1 MDDHMEVIKLRKV
14 IQPQKKL
21 GQTDIAKIEVDL
33 KCRDEIPRVVLGLQY
48 IYCNQEIR
56 EKVFKILEELIRPDV
71 DPNNGCPGMDLWKI
85 LVLGC
90 IRLTCNWDY
99 DKLHDIANNHQTIR
113 EMLGHGV
120 MDEKYEYKLQTLK
133 DNISLFTPEILE
145 RINQVVIKCG
155 HDLLKGKKE
164 ELELKGRCD
173 SFVVE
178 TDVHYPTDINLLFDA
193 IRKVIFLIWQLFGGL
208 GILGWR
214 NSADNI
220 KKVKKLFHKV
230 RKLKRSASKDVFK
243 QTQKEEKIKQ
253 AHQAYIG
260 LCEFFLDR
268 AEESLVELKMGGNV
282 FVAKILEIEDYM
294 KHAYRQIDQIRRRV
308 IDGETIAHHEKV
320 FSIFEEHTEWIS
332 KGKAGVPQELG
343 LRVCILEDQ
352 YGFLLHHRV
361 MEKETDDQVAVPIVQ
376 ETKLKYPNLKGCSF
390 DKGFHSPENQK
401 KLSELLDTVILPKK
415 GKLSKSDKIV
425 EYSEDFVAGRRQ
437 HSAVE
442 SAINGLENHGLD
454 RCLDH
459 GIYGLERYVSF
470 AVLAR
475 NIEKLGTL
483 IRTRKLKSLHRKDK
497 RKLERNKAPTLKAA

>member
-1 MDDHMEVIKLRKV
+1 
-14 IQPQKKL
+14 
-21 GQTDIAKIEVDL
+21 
-33 KCRDEIPRVVLGLQY
+33 
-48 IYCNQEIR
+48 
-56 EKVFKILEELIRPDV
+56 
-71 DPNNGCPGMDLWKI
+71 
-85 LVLGC
+85 
-90 IRLTCNWDY
+90 
-99 DKLHDIANNHQTIR
+99 
-113 EMLGHGV
+113 
-120 MDEKYEYKLQTLK
+120 
-133 DNISLFTPEILE
+133 LE

-155 HDLLKGKKE
+155 HDLIKGKKE
-164 ELELKGRCD
+164 ELELELKGRCD

-193 IRKVIFLIWQLFGGL
+193 IRKVIFLIWQLFGEL

-282 FVAKILEIEDYM
+282 FVAKILEIESYM

-361 MEKETDDQVAVPIVQ
+361 MEKETDDQVAVLIVQ

-401 KLSELLDTVILPKK
+401 KLRELLDTVILPKK

-483 IRTRKLKSLHRKDK
+483 IRTRKLRSLHRKDK

>member
-1 MDDHMEVIKLRKV
+1 MRKV

-193 IRKVIFLIWQLFGGL
+193 IRKVIFLIWQLFGEL

-243 QTQKEEKIKQ
+243 QAQKEEKIKQ